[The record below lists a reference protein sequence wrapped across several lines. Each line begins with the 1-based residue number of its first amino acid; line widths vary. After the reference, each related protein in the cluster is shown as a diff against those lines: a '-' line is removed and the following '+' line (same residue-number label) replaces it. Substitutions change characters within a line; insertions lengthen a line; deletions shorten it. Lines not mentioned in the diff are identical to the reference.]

1 MKAPKTPPNVLILIS
16 VLETTNDIQ
25 DSVIGTVEYVLKE
38 VINISKQKTASQI
51 HITSVLNVHDIS

>member
-38 VINISKQKTASQI
+38 VINISKQKTAS
-51 HITSVLNVHDIS
+51 